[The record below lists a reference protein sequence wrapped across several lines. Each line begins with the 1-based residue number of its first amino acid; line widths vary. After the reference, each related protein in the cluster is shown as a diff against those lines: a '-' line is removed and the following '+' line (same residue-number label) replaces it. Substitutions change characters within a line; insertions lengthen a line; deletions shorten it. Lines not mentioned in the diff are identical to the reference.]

1 MPLELRKQRG
11 EGLRDVCVG
20 APRHPANPQTL
31 LRRLLIPLAC
41 LCLPASVLAAPVP
54 VPGEAPVPVDR
65 LRLGNTNVLP
75 MTGTWRFKLD
85 HGMSP
90 AVKGELPAD
99 TAVPDFVA
107 PDASDAATNGW
118 TNILVPA
125 NWEIE
130 GFSIPTYQE
139 RTRNQSTDIGLYRR
153 LVDVPASFAGQTVLW
168 HFDGAY
174 DGAEVFVNGQRCGY
188 HESGFT
194 AFNIDVTKALKPGQR
209 NLMAVRLY
217 KNTSSA
223 SLDHGDFW
231 CLGGIYRETYLV
243 ALPPLHVDDVT
254 VVTDLDAQYKD
265 ATLKSTVRVI
275 GTAGAHFVLTCDLYS
290 LDGTKVATPAMSQA
304 GDIGA
309 DGSATVALSAPVTA
323 PKLWNA
329 EKPNLYY
336 VFYRLS
342 DGNQTVERVQD
353 RIGFRKVELK
363 TGIVQVN
370 GVPIK
375 FTGTCRHEEFSPYGH
390 ALTEQCWQTDI
401 TLLKDCNINAI
412 RTSHYNHAERFLEL
426 CDEAGF
432 YILDEIPSCWV
443 ATEINN
449 ADRTW
454 AYTFRS
460 METLNRDKNRACVV
474 AWSCGNESGYGVN
487 NQAEFDYAKAHDPT
501 RLALISQANLDRNP
515 RSDFEDY
522 HIYPTPT
529 LEGRQGL
536 NTLLASPN
544 RSKAPVILTEYGA
557 GNDQQLN
564 TTWNAIW
571 SNDSLVGAFIWEWQA
586 QGMYDKFPERW
597 SVPSPGARNN
607 PTNGYRASGG
617 NGPVTAD
624 RQLTPMFYRLK
635 AAHSPIHAAATDV
648 APADGKFVVPLQNR
662 YSFTDLS
669 ELTCHWQALAG
680 EKVLASGESHIA
692 AKPRSSVDA
701 SFPATAGMDTLRLEF
716 IHPDG
721 RSVYATSL
729 HIKS

>member
-1 MPLELRKQRG
+1 MPLEFRKQRDESRRG
-11 EGLRDVCVG
+11 VGFG
-20 APRHPANPQTL
+20 APPRPAKQQPVLRHL
-31 LRRLLIPLAC
+31 LVPLAC
-41 LCLPASVLAAPVP
+41 LCLSASAFAVPVP

-65 LRLGNTNVLP
+65 LRPGNTNVLP

-99 TAVPDFVA
+99 TAIPDFVA
-107 PDASDAATNGW
+107 PDAPDSAAAGW

-153 LVDVPASFAGQTVLW
+153 LVDVPAAFAGQTVLW

-174 DGAEVFVNGQRCGY
+174 DGADVYVNGQRCGY

-265 ATLKSTVRVI
+265 ATLKSTVRVA
-275 GTAGAHFVLTCDLYS
+275 GTAGQHFVLTCDLYS
-290 LDGTKVATPAMSQA
+290 LDGMKVATPAMSQS
-304 GDIGA
+304 GDIGG
-309 DGSATVALSAPVTA
+309 DGSATVTLSGLVTA

-329 EKPNLYY
+329 EKPYLYY

-353 RIGFRKVELK
+353 RIGFRKIELK
-363 TGIVQVN
+363 TGILQVN

-432 YILDEIPSCWV
+432 YVLDEIPSCWV
-443 ATEINN
+443 ASEIRD
-449 ADRTW
+449 ASRTW

-474 AWSCGNESGYGVN
+474 AWSCGNESSYGVN

-501 RLALISQANLDRNP
+501 RLALISQANLDQNP
-515 RSDFEDY
+515 KTDFEDY
-522 HIYPTPT
+522 HIYPTPV

-536 NTLLASPN
+536 NTLAASPN
-544 RSKAPVILTEYGA
+544 RAKCPAILTEYGA
-557 GNDQQLN
+557 GNDQQFN

-571 SNDSLVGAFIWEWQA
+571 ANDSLVGAFIWEWQA

-635 AAHSPIHAAATDV
+635 AVHSPVHTTAGEVAA
-648 APADGKFVVPLQNR
+648 ADGKFVVPIQNR
-662 YSFTDLS
+662 YSFTEPLGTH
-669 ELTCHWQALAG
+669 LPLAG
-680 EKVLASGESHIA
+680 DGWREGAGQRREPHCRQTALVGGRLVPRHGRHGHPAPGVHPPGWAQRLRHQLAH
-692 AKPRSSVDA
+692 
-701 SFPATAGMDTLRLEF
+701 
-716 IHPDG
+716 
-721 RSVYATSL
+721 
-729 HIKS
+729 